1 MHFYAF
7 IPITFLKTAVYGN
20 ISILHINRVQGSLI
34 QMTSGKKKKHKH
46 THNIHLLLY
55 MHDKEFDE
63 ERVIFLGG
71 NIVIINFRM

>member
-1 MHFYAF
+1 MSKAA
-7 IPITFLKTAVYGN
+7 L
-20 ISILHINRVQGSLI
+20 
-34 QMTSGKKKKHKH
+34 QMTSRKKKKKHTH

-71 NIVIINFRM
+71 NIVTINFRM

>member
-1 MHFYAF
+1 MAIYPFY
-7 IPITFLKTAVYGN
+7 T
-20 ISILHINRVQGSLI
+20 LI
-34 QMTSGKKKKHKH
+34 VSKAALQMTSGKKKNTHKH